1 MALIDSLQEIRKIH
15 FTGQLKLYF
24 AGGTCNIIG
33 GGGFLSNRII
43 FRRKFAMEHYCLKMG
58 GGGVGQVGGVSARL
72 GGGCRPGFWK
82 GEISYFAVNFSKMTS
97 TPFMLLT

>member
-33 GGGFLSNRII
+33 GGGGFLSNRII
-43 FRRKFAMEHYCLKMG
+43 FRRKFAMEHCCLKMG
-58 GGGVGQVGGVSARL
+58 GGGVGQVGG
-72 GGGCRPGFWK
+72 GGCRPGWGGVSAGFLER
-82 GEISYFAVNFSKMTS
+82 GDFLFCG
-97 TPFMLLT
+97 

>member
-1 MALIDSLQEIRKIH
+1 
-15 FTGQLKLYF
+15 
-24 AGGTCNIIG
+24 
-33 GGGFLSNRII
+33 
-43 FRRKFAMEHYCLKMG
+43 MEHYCLKMG
-58 GGGVGQVGGVSARL
+58 GGGVGQVGGGGVGQV